1 MLISQHITPV
11 FRNCLVC
18 LLLAGASLLWPAMSI
33 HAQTEPEAPAQEIDQ
48 QTESEQQAEAVPGE
62 QEGSEP
68 LPVDVD
74 KTPGRFIPSEEIS
87 EDLSVPFPVDI

>member
-1 MLISQHITPV
+1 MLISPHIAPV
-11 FRNCLVC
+11 FRNCLAC

-33 HAQTEPEAPAQEIDQ
+33 HAQNEPEAPAEEIDQ
-48 QTESEQQAEAVPGE
+48 QAESEQAEAVP
-62 QEGSEP
+62 QEAEDPEP